1 MNAILYKTKL
11 ISLIALV
18 LLVTACASTQKLSDA
33 DRAKYKS
40 AKIND
45 TVVKGPVFLL
55 APSGANIG
63 LMFGAIGGAA
73 TAGAAEDSQKAF
85 TAFLEKNSLSIE
97 KIVREET
104 TNVLRESGKLAIAGP
119 NDNSVPTINI
129 SVPQYG
135 FGVTHLLS
143 SNVVPVLQIKCEML
157 DSTGKVLWSESER
170 MLPTIGSPM
179 EAVAWDQIG
188 NNPKRIEEEWRKA
201 SRYLAKKIVDQL

>member
-1 MNAILYKTKL
+1 MPSLL
-11 ISLIALV
+11 SQPQLFSLIALF
-18 LLVTACASTQKLSDA
+18 LLFTSCSSPHPLRDA
-33 DRAKYKS
+33 PLAQYQS
-40 AKIND
+40 APLND
-45 TVVKGPVFLL
+45 TVVTGPVFLL